1 MNSDERY
8 MKRALSLAGRG
19 ECRVTPNPMV
29 GAVIVRDGRI
39 IGEGYHRCCGREH
52 AEINALRAAS
62 EPVEGATVY
71 VTLEPC
77 SHHGRTPPCVEALIK
92 HKPARVVI
100 GTPDPNPLVAGTGI
114 AALGR
119 AGIRTTVG
127 VLESRC
133 RALNER
139 FFKFM
144 ETGRPFVTLKFAQ
157 TLDGRIATHTGHSRW
172 ISSPPSLAFAHR
184 LRSSHDAILVG
195 AGTVLADDPELTV
208 RLVRGHNPLRVVVDG
223 SLRIPLKARILQ
235 DLSTAGTLVAV
246 TERASRQKIEQIRQ
260 KGADVL
266 QVSKDAAGRVDLSDL
281 FIALGRKGITSVL
294 VEGGAGVIT
303 SVLRE
308 RLADRIV
315 VVVAPKIVGRGI
327 EAVGD
332 LGIRRMEDSLG
343 LAWRRIF
350 RRGNDMIFDGRLRD
364 RPMPPGNSDALSG
377 DSENL
382 HK

>member
-1 MNSDERY
+1 MDSDERY

-77 SHHGRTPPCVEALIK
+77 SHHGRTPPCVEAIIK

-100 GTPDPNPLVAGTGI
+100 GTKDPNPLVAGDGI
-114 AALGR
+114 AALER

-139 FFKFM
+139 FFTFM
-144 ETGRPFVTLKFAQ
+144 ETRRPFVTLKFAQ
-157 TLDGRIATHTGHSRW
+157 TLDGRIATCTGHSRW
-172 ISSPPSLAFAHR
+172 ISSPPSLVFAHR
-184 LRSSHDAILVG
+184 LRSVHDAILVG
-195 AGTVLADDPELTV
+195 AGTVIADDPELTV
-208 RLVRGHNPLRVVVDG
+208 RLVRGRNPLRVVVDG

-235 DLSTAGTLVAV
+235 DVSAAGTLVAV
-246 TERASRQKIEQIRQ
+246 TERASKRKVDQIRH
-260 KGADVL
+260 KGVDVL
-266 QVSKDAAGRVDLSDL
+266 EVSKNAAGCVNLSEL

-315 VVVAPKIVGRGI
+315 VVVAPMIVGRGI

-332 LGIRRMEDSLG
+332 LAIKKMEDSLG
-343 LAWRRIF
+343 LAWQRIF
-350 RRGNDMIFDGRLRD
+350 RRGDDMIFDGRLRE
-364 RPMPPGNSDALSG
+364 R
-377 DSENL
+377 
-382 HK
+382 